1 MCSDLNQYR
10 IAIGLFHGRF
20 SNSKSISKRGP
31 DITMYSFLLLIT
43 FIIAFLILVLSI
55 QYMFFSF
62 NKINTTY
69 LFFHFLFYLD
79 LVAMFYTNLSFL
91 FLILL
96 MSEDIEKN
104 PGPKENNNLSFLH
117 WNLNSLAVHN
127 YEKFL
132 ALQAFNSL
140 HKYDIICLSE
150 TFLDSTFNDQDLDFN
165 GYKILRADHP
175 DDVKMGGVCVYYK
188 QSHPLR
194 IFNIFNLN
202 EYLVFEVQHM
212 NQICIIVTLYRS
224 PSQSS
229 NEFDYFL
236 LEFETLIDNIYNYD
250 NNASIMILGDF
261 NAKHSS
267 WKPDDSESDE
277 GIRIDAITSSYGLS
291 QLISDPTHIL
301 GNSSSCIDLIF
312 TNNPTMI
319 LHSGTHPSLYQ
330 NSIII
335 CLEQSY

>member
-1 MCSDLNQYR
+1 MSSDLNQYR

-20 SNSKSISKRGP
+20 SNFQSMGKCGP

-43 FIIAFLILVLSI
+43 FIIAFLMLVLSI
-55 QYMFFSF
+55 KYMFFSF
-62 NKINTTY
+62 NKINPTY

-175 DDVKMGGVCVYYK
+175 DDVKRGGVCF
-188 QSHPLR
+188 SISLNLR
-194 IFNIFNLN
+194 ITSTKNSQ
-202 EYLVFEVQHM
+202 YLQF
-212 NQICIIVTLYRS
+212 
-224 PSQSS
+224 
-229 NEFDYFL
+229 
-236 LEFETLIDNIYNYD
+236 
-250 NNASIMILGDF
+250 
-261 NAKHSS
+261 K
-267 WKPDDSESDE
+267 
-277 GIRIDAITSSYGLS
+277 
-291 QLISDPTHIL
+291 
-301 GNSSSCIDLIF
+301 
-312 TNNPTMI
+312 
-319 LHSGTHPSLYQ
+319 
-330 NSIII
+330 
-335 CLEQSY
+335 